1 MMASKRGKAS
11 GRTEEMGSGTG
22 RWFKVGIANFQFHFQ
37 LHFQFPMLK
46 IVKME
51 SGRHFKAGI
60 ARAAAVLIFSAVAV
74 AGLTIIMMELMLR
87 KCTKK
92 WPVFLTIS
100 IYV

>member
-1 MMASKRGKAS
+1 M
-11 GRTEEMGSGTG
+11 EEQRRWAVGLGGGSRLGLPI
-22 RWFKVGIANFQFHFQ
+22 FNFIFNYIFNFQC
-37 LHFQFPMLK
+37 LT
-46 IVKME
+46 IVKMG
-51 SGRHFKAGI
+51 SRRHFKAGI